1 MHRRSQQW
9 PHRHERAVLYNLRVL
24 LRLPPVLAALS
35 LLWVVALAVAPLLA
49 VPLAGVLYAA
59 GSLICHQLP
68 ERSFH
73 VQSFQLPVC
82 ARCFGLY
89 LGGAIGTLAVALV
102 RPMRGWRPS
111 GRTRLQIT
119 AAAALPTA
127 ITVVM
132 EHGLGWPLSNEIRAL
147 AAVPLA
153 ATVASI
159 VVGALHYGECLPR
172 RPSGPGPL
180 QRPTSI

>member
-1 MHRRSQQW
+1 
-9 PHRHERAVLYNLRVL
+9 VLVW
-24 LRLPPVLAALS
+24 LPPAVAALA
-35 LLWVVALAVAPLLA
+35 LLWVLALAAAPLLP

-89 LGGAIGTLAVALV
+89 VGGAVGSLAVAV
-102 RPMRGWRPS
+102 FPPPRGRSWSR
-111 GRTRLQIT
+111 RTQMVIT
-119 AAAALPTA
+119 GAAAAPTA
-127 ITVVM
+127 ITVVL

-153 ATVASI
+153 VAVACV
-159 VVGALHYGECLPR
+159 VVGAAAGWPR
-172 RPSGPGPL
+172 VGVNPR
-180 QRPTSI
+180 

>member
-1 MHRRSQQW
+1 MLVW
-9 PHRHERAVLYNLRVL
+9 
-24 LRLPPVLAALS
+24 LPSALAALF
-35 LLWVVALAVAPLLA
+35 LFWVVALAVAPVLPL
-49 VPLAGVLYAA
+49 PLAGVLYAA

-89 LGGAIGTLAVALV
+89 LGGAVGTLAVALV

-111 GRTRLQIT
+111 ARTRLLIS

-127 ITVVM
+127 MTVVM

-159 VVGALHYGECLPR
+159 VVGALHYGECAPR
-172 RPSGPGPL
+172 RPNGHGPL
-180 QRPTSI
+180 QRPTSM